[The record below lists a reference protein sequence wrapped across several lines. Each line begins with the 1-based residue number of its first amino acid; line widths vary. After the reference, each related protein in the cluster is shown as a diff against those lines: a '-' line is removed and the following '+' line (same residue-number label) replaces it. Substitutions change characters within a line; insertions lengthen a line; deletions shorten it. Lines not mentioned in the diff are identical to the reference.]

1 MKKIYFGGPSITSL
15 EKKNVLDSV
24 TNGFY
29 DGMKKDL
36 MTFETKLK
44 KLLKMIKLNRKKLII
59 LMLV

>member
-15 EKKNVLDSV
+15 EKKYVLDSV

-36 MTFETKLK
+36 IGLETKLK
-44 KLLKMIKLNRKKLII
+44 KLLKII
-59 LMLV
+59 I